1 MNVKLTHQSGYHAKI
16 ENNIGYQI
24 SIDNKSVENPQGASP
39 MELLLM
45 GVAGC
50 SSIDIISIL
59 NKQKVIFDS
68 LEIDVNGHRADKPAP
83 SLFTKLHAA
92 VYLTG
97 DVKPEKI
104 YRAAELSF
112 TKYCSVSLTL
122 EATAEVSFSVI
133 VNNTLYEPKNPLKTK
148 TEVYSNEK

>member
-1 MNVKLTHQSGYHAKI
+1 MNVKLTHQSAYHAI
-16 ENNIGYQI
+16 IANDNGYQI
-24 SIDNKSVENPQGASP
+24 AIDNKSAENPKGASP

-59 NKQKVIFDS
+59 NKQKVVFDS
-68 LEIDVNGHRADKPAP
+68 LNIDVNGDRIDKPAP
-83 SLFTKLHAA
+83 SLFKKVHVT
-92 VYLTG
+92 VRVTG
-97 DVKPEKI
+97 DVNPEKI

-122 EATAEVSFSVI
+122 AATAMVSFSVI
-133 VNNTLYEPKNPLKTK
+133 VNNKPYA
-148 TEVYSNEK
+148 SNKI

>member
-1 MNVKLTHQSGYHAKI
+1 MNIKLTHQSGYHATI
-16 ENNIGYQI
+16 ENDKGYSI
-24 SIDNKSVENPQGASP
+24 AIDNKAIDNPQGASP

-50 SSIDIISIL
+50 SSIDIIAIL
-59 NKQKVIFDS
+59 NKQKITFDS
-68 LEIDVNGHRADKPAP
+68 LEIEVVGDRVDKPAP
-83 SLFTKLHAA
+83 SLFTKIHAT
-92 VYLTG
+92 VYVTG

-122 EATAEVSFSVI
+122 AATADITFSVN
-133 VNNTLYEPKNPLKTK
+133 VNNTSYVPA
-148 TEVYSNEK
+148 

>member
-1 MNVKLTHQSGYHAKI
+1 MNVKLTHQSGYLATI
-16 ENNIGYQI
+16 ENDNGYQI
-24 SIDNKSVENPQGASP
+24 AIDNKSVENPMGASP
-39 MELLLM
+39 MELMLM

-59 NKQKVIFDS
+59 NKQKVVFDS
-68 LEIDVNGHRADKPAP
+68 LKIDVNGDRIEKPAP
-83 SLFTKLHAA
+83 SLFTKVHAT
-92 VYLTG
+92 VRVTG

-122 EATAEVSFSVI
+122 AATAAVSFSVI
-133 VNNTLYEPKNPLKTK
+133 VNNTPYDPKKI
-148 TEVYSNEK
+148 

>member
-1 MNVKLTHQSGYHAKI
+1 MNVKLTHQSGFYATI
-16 ENNIGYQI
+16 ENNSGHQI
-24 SIDNKSVENPQGASP
+24 AIDNKSVENPKGASP

-59 NKQKVIFDS
+59 NKQKVVFDS
-68 LEIDVNGHRADKPAP
+68 LEIDVDGDRVDKPAP
-83 SLFTKLHAA
+83 SLFKKVHAT
-92 VYLTG
+92 VRVNG

-112 TKYCSVSLTL
+112 TKYC
-122 EATAEVSFSVI
+122 
-133 VNNTLYEPKNPLKTK
+133 
-148 TEVYSNEK
+148 

>member
-1 MNVKLTHQSGYHAKI
+1 MNVKLTHQSGFYATI
-16 ENNIGYQI
+16 ENNSGYKI
-24 SIDNKSVENPQGASP
+24 AIDNKSVENPKSASP
-39 MELLLM
+39 MELLLV

-59 NKQKVIFDS
+59 NKQKVVFDS
-68 LEIDVNGHRADKPAP
+68 LEIDVDGERVDKPAP
-83 SLFTKLHAA
+83 SLFTKIHAR
-92 VYLTG
+92 VSVNG

-122 EATAEVSFSVI
+122 AATAKVSFSVI
-133 VNNTLYEPKNPLKTK
+133 VNDTLYEPKNF
-148 TEVYSNEK
+148 

>member
-1 MNVKLTHQSGYHAKI
+1 MNVKLTHQSGFYATI
-16 ENNIGYQI
+16 ENNSGHQI
-24 SIDNKSVENPQGASP
+24 AIDNKSVENPKGASP

-59 NKQKVIFDS
+59 NKQKVVFDS
-68 LEIDVNGHRADKPAP
+68 LEIDVDGDRVDKPAP
-83 SLFTKLHAA
+83 SLFTKVHAT
-92 VYLTG
+92 VRVNG

-122 EATAEVSFSVI
+122 AATAEISFSII
-133 VNNTLYEPKNPLKTK
+133 VNATPYEPKKI
-148 TEVYSNEK
+148 

>member
-1 MNVKLTHQSGYHAKI
+1 MNVKLTHQSGYHATI
-16 ENNIGYQI
+16 ENDNGYQI
-24 SIDNKSVENPQGASP
+24 AIDNKSVENPKGASP

-59 NKQKVIFDS
+59 NKQKVVFDS
-68 LEIDVNGHRADKPAP
+68 LNIEVNGDRIDKPAP
-83 SLFTKLHAA
+83 SLFTKVHAT
-92 VYLTG
+92 VRVTG

-122 EATAEVSFSVI
+122 AATAAVRFSVI
-133 VNNTLYEPKNPLKTK
+133 VNNTTYDPKKI
-148 TEVYSNEK
+148 

>member
-1 MNVKLTHQSGYHAKI
+1 MNIKLTHQSGYFSTI
-16 ENNIGYQI
+16 ENDRGHQI
-24 SIDNKSVENPQGASP
+24 AIDNKSVDSPQGASP

-59 NKQKVIFDS
+59 NKQKVAFDT
-68 LEIDVNGHRADKPAP
+68 LEIDVDGVRDDKPAP
-83 SLFTKLHAA
+83 SLFTKIHAT
-92 VYLTG
+92 VRVTG

-104 YRAAELSF
+104 YRAAQLSF

-122 EATAEVSFSVI
+122 AATANITFSVI
-133 VNNTLYEPKNPLKTK
+133 VNNTPYVPQ
-148 TEVYSNEK
+148 

>member
-1 MNVKLTHQSGYHAKI
+1 MKVKLTHQSGYHATI
-16 ENNIGYQI
+16 ENDNGYQI
-24 SIDNKSVENPQGASP
+24 AIDNKSVENPKGASP

-59 NKQKVIFDS
+59 NKQKVVFDS
-68 LEIDVNGHRADKPAP
+68 LNIEVNGDRIDKPAP
-83 SLFTKLHAA
+83 SLFTKVHAT
-92 VYLTG
+92 VRVTG

-122 EATAEVSFSVI
+122 AATAAVSFSVI
-133 VNNTLYEPKNPLKTK
+133 VNNTPYDSKKI
-148 TEVYSNEK
+148 

>member
-1 MNVKLTHQSGYHAKI
+1 
-16 ENNIGYQI
+16 
-24 SIDNKSVENPQGASP
+24 
-39 MELLLM
+39 M

-59 NKQKVIFDS
+59 NKQKVVFDS
-68 LEIDVNGHRADKPAP
+68 LEIDVDGERVDKPAP
-83 SLFTKLHAA
+83 SLFTKIHAR
-92 VYLTG
+92 VSVNG

-122 EATAEVSFSVI
+122 AATAKVSFSVI
-133 VNNTLYEPKNPLKTK
+133 VNDTLYEPKIF
-148 TEVYSNEK
+148 

>member
-1 MNVKLTHQSGYHAKI
+1 MSVTLTHQSEYHSII
-16 ENNIGYQI
+16 ENDRGHQV
-24 SIDNKSVENPQGASP
+24 SIDTSATEQPKGASP

-59 NKQKVIFDS
+59 KKKKVNYAS
-68 LEIDVNGHRADKPAP
+68 LTIDVKGDRIKGKVPA
-83 SLFTKLHAA
+83 LFTKIHAT
-92 VYLTG
+92 VRVTG
-97 DVKPEKI
+97 DVAPEKV

-122 EATAEVSFSVI
+122 AATAEITFSVI
-133 VNNTLYEPKNPLKTK
+133 VNNKPYVRK
-148 TEVYSNEK
+148 

>member
-1 MNVKLTHQSGYHAKI
+1 MHVKLTHQSGYHATI
-16 ENNIGYQI
+16 ENDNGYQI
-24 SIDNKSVENPQGASP
+24 AIDNKSVENPNGASP

-59 NKQKVIFDS
+59 KKQKVVFDS
-68 LEIDVNGHRADKPAP
+68 LKIDVNGDRIDKPAP
-83 SLFTKLHAA
+83 SLFAKVHATVSA
-92 VYLTG
+92 TG

-122 EATAEVSFSVI
+122 AATAVISFSVI
-133 VNNTLYEPKNPLKTK
+133 VNNRPYT
-148 TEVYSNEK
+148 SNKI

>member
-1 MNVKLTHQSGYHAKI
+1 MNVKLTHQSGFYATI
-16 ENNIGYQI
+16 ENNSGYKI
-24 SIDNKSVENPQGASP
+24 AIDNKSVENPKSACP
-39 MELLLM
+39 MELLLV

-59 NKQKVIFDS
+59 NKQKVVFDS
-68 LEIDVNGHRADKPAP
+68 LEIDVDGERVDKPAP
-83 SLFTKLHAA
+83 SLFTKIHAR
-92 VYLTG
+92 VSVNG

-122 EATAEVSFSVI
+122 AATAKVSFSVI
-133 VNNTLYEPKNPLKTK
+133 VNDTLYEPKIF
-148 TEVYSNEK
+148 

>member
-1 MNVKLTHQSGYHAKI
+1 MNVKLTHQSGYHATI
-16 ENNIGYQI
+16 ENDNGYQI
-24 SIDNKSVENPQGASP
+24 AIDNKSVENPKCASP

-59 NKQKVIFDS
+59 NKQKVVFDS
-68 LEIDVNGHRADKPAP
+68 LNIEVNGYRIDKPAP
-83 SLFTKLHAA
+83 SLFTKVHAT
-92 VYLTG
+92 VRVTG

-122 EATAEVSFSVI
+122 AATAAVSFSVI
-133 VNNTLYEPKNPLKTK
+133 VNNTPYDPKKI
-148 TEVYSNEK
+148 

>member
-1 MNVKLTHQSGYHAKI
+1 MNVKLTHHSGYHATI
-16 ENNIGYQI
+16 ANDNGYQI
-24 SIDNKSVENPQGASP
+24 AIDNKSVENPKGASP

-59 NKQKVIFDS
+59 NKQKVVFDS
-68 LEIDVNGHRADKPAP
+68 LNIDVNGDRIAKPAP
-83 SLFTKLHAA
+83 SLFTKVHAT
-92 VYLTG
+92 VRVTG

-122 EATAEVSFSVI
+122 AATAAVSFSVI
-133 VNNTLYEPKNPLKTK
+133 VNNTPYDPKKI
-148 TEVYSNEK
+148 

>member
-1 MNVKLTHQSGYHAKI
+1 MNVKLTHKAGYHATI
-16 ENNIGYQI
+16 ENDRGHQVA
-24 SIDNKSVENPQGASP
+24 IDNKAVDNPQGASP

-59 NKQKVIFDS
+59 NKQKVPFDL
-68 LEIDVNGHRADKPAP
+68 LEIDVEGDRDDKPAP
-83 SLFTKLHAA
+83 SLFTKIHAT
-92 VYLTG
+92 VRVSG

-104 YRAAELSF
+104 YRAAHLSF

-122 EATAEVSFSVI
+122 AATAEISFSVI
-133 VNNTLYEPKNPLKTK
+133 VNDIPYVKAQKI
-148 TEVYSNEK
+148 